1 MAYFDPRKATV
12 LIVDASPVGVGA
24 LLTQDGKVNAYAS
37 RALSDVEKRY
47 SQTEREG
54 LAIVWA
60 IEHFHLY
67 LYGHKF
73 TLVTDHQPLEYIFNN
88 PKSKPPARIQ
98 RWRLRLQTYDFDVK
112 YKSGKSNAADYMSRH
127 PNINEANR
135 TDHYDV
141 AEEFVN
147 IQYVIKAVKS
157 GSWENS
163 YDNKTLDTFSRL
175 KNELTIVNTDKGEIL
190 MHDNRIV
197 IPHKLTDRVITLAH
211 EGHQGIVRTKQLL
224 REKVYFPGIDKRV
237 EDTCKACIPCLAA
250 TPKKTFE
257 PLAMSD
263 LPDAPRTYISMDFCG
278 PFPSGHFLMVI
289 MDEYSRY
296 PVVETLTTISAKA
309 VIPLLDKVFST
320 FGIPNIVK
328 TDNGSPWQGK
338 EFRDFATYMGFTHRK
353 ITPLW
358 PQNNAECER
367 FMRSIGKSIRA
378 AHTQHKNWKQEMFTF
393 LRNYRATKHATTD
406 VSPAKLLFGRNIKT
420 KLPTI
425 TPNYQDN
432 EIRETDKRKKD
443 KMKNYADTRRN
454 AEPSDLKIGD
464 TVLVRQD
471 KQNKLSTP
479 YNSNPYKIVERNGTM
494 LTAKRDD
501 GHMIT
506 RNSSFYKQVKIPPT
520 IVNSE
525 KEQEQK
531 EPSTQLRTSGR
542 MNKAPAYLK
551 DYVK

>member
-1 MAYFDPRKATV
+1 
-12 LIVDASPVGVGA
+12 
-24 LLTQDGKVNAYAS
+24 
-37 RALSDVEKRY
+37 
-47 SQTEREG
+47 
-54 LAIVWA
+54 
-60 IEHFHLY
+60 
-67 LYGHKF
+67 
-73 TLVTDHQPLEYIFNN
+73 
-88 PKSKPPARIQ
+88 
-98 RWRLRLQTYDFDVK
+98 
-112 YKSGKSNAADYMSRH
+112 
-127 PNINEANR
+127 
-135 TDHYDV
+135 
-141 AEEFVN
+141 
-147 IQYVIKAVKS
+147 
-157 GSWENS
+157 
-163 YDNKTLDTFSRL
+163 
-175 KNELTIVNTDKGEIL
+175 
-190 MHDNRIV
+190 
-197 IPHKLTDRVITLAH
+197 
-211 EGHQGIVRTKQLL
+211 
-224 REKVYFPGIDKRV
+224 
-237 EDTCKACIPCLAA
+237 
-250 TPKKTFE
+250 
-257 PLAMSD
+257 MSD
-263 LPDAPRTYISMDFCG
+263 LPDAPWTYISMDFCG

-358 PQNNAECER
+358 PQSNAECER

-425 TPNYQDN
+425 TPKYQDN

-464 TVLVRQD
+464 TVLVRQH

-525 KEQEQK
+525 KEQEQE

-542 MNKAPAYLK
+542 MNKSPAYLK

>member
-147 IQYVIKAVKS
+147 YISENAIPKAMTIEEIALESKADTNIQYVIKAVKS

-163 YDNKTLDTFSRL
+163 QYVIKAVKSGSCENSYDNKALDTFSRL

-257 PLAMSD
+257 PL
-263 LPDAPRTYISMDFCG
+263 PDAPWTYISMDAPWTYISMDF
-278 PFPSGHFLMVI
+278 F
-289 MDEYSRY
+289 MDH
-296 PVVETLTTISAKA
+296 
-309 VIPLLDKVFST
+309 
-320 FGIPNIVK
+320 G
-328 TDNGSPWQGK
+328 
-338 EFRDFATYMGFTHRK
+338 
-353 ITPLW
+353 
-358 PQNNAECER
+358 
-367 FMRSIGKSIRA
+367 
-378 AHTQHKNWKQEMFTF
+378 
-393 LRNYRATKHATTD
+393 
-406 VSPAKLLFGRNIKT
+406 
-420 KLPTI
+420 
-425 TPNYQDN
+425 
-432 EIRETDKRKKD
+432 
-443 KMKNYADTRRN
+443 
-454 AEPSDLKIGD
+454 
-464 TVLVRQD
+464 
-471 KQNKLSTP
+471 
-479 YNSNPYKIVERNGTM
+479 
-494 LTAKRDD
+494 
-501 GHMIT
+501 
-506 RNSSFYKQVKIPPT
+506 
-520 IVNSE
+520 
-525 KEQEQK
+525 
-531 EPSTQLRTSGR
+531 
-542 MNKAPAYLK
+542 
-551 DYVK
+551 